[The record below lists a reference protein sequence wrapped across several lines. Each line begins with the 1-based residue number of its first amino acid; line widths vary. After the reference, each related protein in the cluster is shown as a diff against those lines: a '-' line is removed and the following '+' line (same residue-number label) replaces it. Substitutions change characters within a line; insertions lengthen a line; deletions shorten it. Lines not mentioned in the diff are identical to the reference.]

1 MDLFTLLSSNVDGEQ
16 FIYGLFV
23 TLGFNSLFFLF
34 FFVFFDFKFF
44 HFLDNLFHFI
54 DNFFHFLNNFF
65 HFLNNFFNFLNNFFA
80 WATSTTALLGL
91 IFAGFVKVLYEIRH
105 IIVIIGIVSSVI
117 CSVSRGNIGGK
128 FFQVCK

>member
-44 HFLDNLFHFI
+44 HFLDN
-54 DNFFHFLNNFF
+54 FFHFLNSFF
-65 HFLNNFFNFLNNFFA
+65 HFLNSFFHFLDNFFA

>member
-44 HFLDNLFHFI
+44 HFL
-54 DNFFHFLNNFF
+54 NNFF
-65 HFLNNFFNFLNNFFA
+65 HFLDNFFA

-91 IFAGFVKVLYEIRH
+91 IFGGFVKVLYEIRH

-128 FFQVCK
+128 FFQV